1 MRSHEDAGQ
10 TKGWIGMN
18 QPVTATTDVYRLC
31 AFGRP
36 TANAARRVSRLGVVF
51 LQCGWVLAIVGCA
64 EPVLPTGSERSDAA
78 LVRLGDDLRRNG
90 DLPGA
95 TGFYQAALNRD
106 ARDPVALQ
114 RRGEALLAAG
124 DPVRAEQ
131 AFRAPLMSGS
141 AGPDAKRGLAAA
153 LLSEGRAADALPLLA
168 ADGAGEDVRM
178 LRDRGVA
185 LDLLGRPAE
194 AQAAY
199 RAGLRLAPLDAALRR
214 PRLRRRRQV
223 RGQQW
228 VRWRPPSLWQRRI
241 QGVEVGAAAR
251 PVAGIDRPGGF
262 VAAVVFFDRLG
273 KRGGC
278 PGGQRTAMQ
287 QVLRIHQLRR
297 QSCRRSAA
305 EWQQTLPTR
314 VKFRPVPAHHQGR
327 RARTG
332 VGHDVRRLGAVPGG
346 HTIPRHRLDWR
357 RAKTAAQHAAKP
369 DQRHGGRAAAEV
381 E

>member
-18 QPVTATTDVYRLC
+18 QPVTATTDVYRLW

-36 TANAARRVSRLGVVF
+36 AANAARRVSRLGVVL

-64 EPVLPTGSERSDAA
+64 EPVLPTGSERSDAS

-90 DLPGA
+90 DLPGP

-114 RRGEALLAAG
+114 RLGEALLAAG

-131 AFRAPLMSGS
+131 AFRAALLSGS
-141 AGPDAKRGLAAA
+141 AGPEAKRGLAAA

-199 RAGLRLAPLDAALRR
+199 RAGLRLAPLDAALHGNLALSLAISGDSRGAVEEMRAALASPR
-214 PRLRRRRQV
+214 PDARQEANAV
-223 RGQQW
+223 LVLALIGQADAA
-228 VRWRPPSLWQRRI
+228 WRH
-241 QGVEVGAAAR
+241 G
-251 PVAGIDRPGGF
+251 
-262 VAAVVFFDRLG
+262 VAAVG
-273 KRGGC
+273 KADT
-278 PGGQRTAMQ
+278 TALMERAGHAQ
-287 QVLRIHQLRR
+287 Q
-297 QSCRRSAA
+297 AT
-305 EWQQTLPTR
+305 TL
-314 VKFRPVPAHHQGR
+314 A
-327 RARTG
+327 
-332 VGHDVRRLGAVPGG
+332 D
-346 HTIPRHRLDWR
+346 
-357 RAKTAAQHAAKP
+357 
-369 DQRHGGRAAAEV
+369 RAAALGV
-381 E
+381 MPPPPSTAQAPGSGPAVGSLAAPQPVATAHSGS